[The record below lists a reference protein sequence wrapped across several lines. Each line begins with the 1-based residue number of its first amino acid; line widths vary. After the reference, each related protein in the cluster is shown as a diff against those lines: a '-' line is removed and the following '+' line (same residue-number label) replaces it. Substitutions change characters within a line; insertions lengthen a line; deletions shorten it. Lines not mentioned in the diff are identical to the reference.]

1 MVGDLFGDMFG
12 PSPVDRAQEAMK
24 QARAHD
30 LRQRQRKAAAQ
41 SQLRRKWIDG
51 VAYLP
56 AVDVADMMSAEGL
69 TDSVSLRRVRKARER

>member
-1 MVGDLFGDMFG
+1 MVGDIFGGVFG
-12 PSPVDRAQEAMK
+12 PSPVEQAQEAMK
-24 QARAHD
+24 KARAHD
-30 LRQRQRKAAAQ
+30 LRQRQRQAAAQ

-56 AVDVADMMSAEGL
+56 ATDVADMMSAEGL